1 MDTLGRAKCT
11 MNSIFCTDQ
20 PGRNRMYQSKRVTT
34 YCSYCPNI
42 YSVYEGHFANGLRHG
57 HGILRLA
64 NRNYIYDGG
73 WAQDKMHGFGKLK
86 MGSGVHY
93 EGYFDNNQFHGQVGF
108 KISF

>member
-1 MDTLGRAKCT
+1 
-11 MNSIFCTDQ
+11 
-20 PGRNRMYQSKRVTT
+20 MYQSKRVTT

-64 NRNYIYDGG
+64 NKNYTYEGG

-86 MGSGVHY
+86 MENGVHY
-93 EGYFDNNQFHGQVGF
+93 EGYWDNNQFHGQVGF
-108 KISF
+108 KKVFLTAIYIIAVLAIRKF

>member
-1 MDTLGRAKCT
+1 
-11 MNSIFCTDQ
+11 
-20 PGRNRMYQSKRVTT
+20 MYQSKRVTT

-64 NRNYIYDGG
+64 NKNYIYDGG

-93 EGYFDNNQFHGQVGF
+93 EGYFDNNQFHGQVDF
-108 KISF
+108 KILF